1 MQHTATYS
9 PEDNKLRI
17 YPACR
22 LDRET
27 YERVRAAGFSWAP
40 KQELFVAPAWS
51 PAREDLALELCGEID
66 DEDTSLCERA
76 EERAERFDDYS
87 DKRATDATRAA
98 DAVAS
103 IADNIP
109 LGQPILV
116 GHHSER
122 RARRDAEKIQN
133 GMRKAVRMWE
143 TSKYWTSRA
152 AGAIA
157 AAKYKERPDVRA
169 RRIKGL
175 ESDER
180 KMQKRIKEC
189 EALNKLW
196 NADGL
201 TLERAIAIANH
212 DHVSR
217 CFTLAEFPRTEHT
230 YEGMISLWSALT
242 DGICS
247 AELARDVA
255 VRVHTRTIDHAQ
267 RWLAHTQNR
276 LAYERAMLAE
286 TGYTPPPKAATKAV
300 LPLLNYKEESYE
312 LRNPY
317 RTENLRLPRADMTKA
332 ELARLHSDYKGTRVS
347 ADGTHRVR
355 VAMRFNGNHGICVV
369 FLTDSKVHPKPG
381 AEIVGDEAEKVA
393 ARVERAREKIERT
406 VRARTEAVKR
416 NAAII
421 GASAAVRDG
430 RVDQA
435 SEAEPFEA
443 MRQSLKA
450 GVQVVSAPQLFPTP
464 VKLAERMAQEADIQ
478 PGARVLEPSA
488 GTGRLLFAI
497 AAEEPSAHVT
507 AIEVSR
513 SLAQG
518 LPRIAE
524 RIACADFLC
533 CTADGYVSDLYKDAA
548 PLGTFDRIVMNP
560 PFRNAEDIKHIRH
573 AAGMLAEGGR
583 LVALCA
589 DGPRQREAFADAMYE
604 PLPAG
609 SFESEG
615 TGVNVALVIIDR

>member
-27 YERVRAAGFSWAP
+27 YERVRAAGYAWAP

-247 AELARDVA
+247 AEFARDVA

-406 VRARTEAVKR
+406 ARARTEAVKR

-430 RVDQA
+430 APSIEDSTVFD
-435 SEAEPFEA
+435 A
-443 MRQSLKA
+443 MKQSLKA
-450 GVQVVSAPQLFPTP
+450 GVQVVAAPQLFPTP
-464 VKLAERMAQEADIQ
+464 PALAERMAQEADIQ

-488 GTGRLLFAI
+488 GTGRLLDAI
-497 AAEEPSAHVT
+497 HAAEPRADVWAVELSQ
-507 AIEVSR
+507 
-513 SLAQG
+513 SLADRIDTTKQAVLRG
-518 LPRIAE
+518 DFLELAERGHLPR
-524 RIACADFLC
+524 
-533 CTADGYVSDLYKDAA
+533 
-548 PLGTFDRIVMNP
+548 FDRIVMNP
-560 PFRNAEDIKHIRH
+560 PFRNAEDVKHIRC
-573 AAGMLAEGGR
+573 AAALLSEGGR

-609 SFESEG
+609 TFASEG
-615 TGVNVALVIIDR
+615 TDVRCALVIIDR